1 MGAGQGKGGGGG
13 REVVRGG
20 TIGRKVRRGVCG
32 CVGGGREGVVR
43 WWVWKG
49 GGGVDGGE
57 GGSAN
62 GCGVWRVRGGGRG
75 GEVEGATSRH
85 DVNIS

>member
-1 MGAGQGKGGGGG
+1 M
-13 REVVRGG
+13 
-20 TIGRKVRRGVCG
+20 RRGVGG

-43 WWVWKG
+43 WWVWNG
-49 GGGVDGGE
+49 GGGVGGRE

-62 GCGVWRVRGGGRG
+62 GCGVWRGRGGGRG
-75 GEVEGATSRH
+75 GEGRWERVEGATSRH